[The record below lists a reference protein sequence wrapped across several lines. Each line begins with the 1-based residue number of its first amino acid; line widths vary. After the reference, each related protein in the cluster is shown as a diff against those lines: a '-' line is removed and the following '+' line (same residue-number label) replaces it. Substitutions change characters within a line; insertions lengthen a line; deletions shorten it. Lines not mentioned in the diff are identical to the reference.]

1 MEMSG
6 AQIVDFNCTIQ
17 ELKQQAKKLLRMMQE
32 DFNCTIQ
39 ELKPRR
45 NGNVQS

>member
-17 ELKQQAKKLLRMMQE
+17 ELKLNYNMYQPYTK
-32 DFNCTIQ
+32 DNFNCTIQ
-39 ELKPRR
+39 ELKRL
-45 NGNVQS
+45 